1 MTTGLITNET
11 ALTAY
16 PPERLFT
23 VKEYYLMA
31 EAGILRPDER
41 VELVEGRILKM
52 FRKTP
57 RHSACTTRINSWMLR
72 RLDDRAEIRAHNPV
86 DLDEFTEPEP
96 DFILADLRDDEYA
109 THYPLSSELFLIVEI
124 ADLSLEYDR
133 KVKSK
138 IYAKAGVLQYCLVN
152 LKDFQI
158 EDHRNP
164 NADGYSQ
171 RQIYAEDQSF
181 NLVAFPEVEVK
192 VTDWLMRG

>member
-1 MTTGLITNET
+1 MTTGLITNEI

-16 PPERLFT
+16 PPGRLFT

-52 FRKTP
+52 YRKTP

-72 RLDDRAEIRAHNPV
+72 RLDDRAEIRSHNPV
-86 DLDEFTEPEP
+86 DLDEFTETEP
-96 DFILADLRDDEYA
+96 DVILAKLREDEYA
-109 THYPLSSELFLIVEI
+109 THHPLPTELFLIIEI

-138 IYAKAGVLQYCLVN
+138 LYAKAGVLQYCLVN
-152 LKDFQI
+152 LNGLQI
-158 EDHRNP
+158 EDHQNP
-164 NADGYSQ
+164 TADGYSR

-181 NLVAFPEVEVK
+181 NLVAFPEVKVK